1 MNVNEMTE
9 SIEVN
14 SDISEVDEPLTKP
27 KRGRPKGVA
36 KEPKPNGRKVR
47 SEKQIEAWSKALQ
60 KKAEMRATIR
70 LEKDEKMAEIYINK
84 KNRESKQSNVE
95 EDNISSS
102 SDESIEISSRKT
114 KSKHKKVIVPAPPK
128 QKVKKVSR
136 KVYYSSS
143 SSSSSSSD
151 SDSVSDD
158 STSESES
165 SVEVVR
171 HRTKTKTKKAQ
182 VIREQKSSPLSFFV

>member
-1 MNVNEMTE
+1 MTAE

-27 KRGRPKGVA
+27 KRGRPRAVA

-84 KNRESKQSNVE
+84 KNRESKQSNIE
-95 EDNISSS
+95 EDNNISSS

-114 KSKHKKVIVPAPPK
+114 KAKHKKVIVAPPPK

-136 KVYYSSS
+136 KVYY
-143 SSSSSSSD
+143 SSSSSSD

>member
-1 MNVNEMTE
+1 MTAE

-114 KSKHKKVIVPAPPK
+114 KAKHKKVIVAPPPK

-143 SSSSSSSD
+143 SDSY

>member
-1 MNVNEMTE
+1 MNVINEITE

-36 KEPKPNGRKVR
+36 KEVKVKVNGRKVR
-47 SEKQIEAWSKALQ
+47 SEKQIEAWAKALE

-95 EDNISSS
+95 EDSSSSS
-102 SDESIEISSRKT
+102 SDVTIEESRICKT
-114 KSKHKKVIVPAPPK
+114 KAKHKKVIVPAPPK

-143 SSSSSSSD
+143 DSD
-151 SDSVSDD
+151 SDSDSDD

-182 VIREQKSSPLSFFV
+182 VYREQVTGPVSFFV

>member
-1 MNVNEMTE
+1 MNVNEMTAE

-27 KRGRPKGVA
+27 KRGRPKAVA

-84 KNRESKQSNVE
+84 KNRESKQSNIE
-95 EDNISSS
+95 EDNNISSS

-114 KSKHKKVIVPAPPK
+114 KAKHKKVIVAPPPK

-136 KVYYSSS
+136 KVYYS

>member
-1 MNVNEMTE
+1 
-9 SIEVN
+9 
-14 SDISEVDEPLTKP
+14 
-27 KRGRPKGVA
+27 
-36 KEPKPNGRKVR
+36 
-47 SEKQIEAWSKALQ
+47 
-60 KKAEMRATIR
+60 
-70 LEKDEKMAEIYINK
+70 MAEIYINK

-102 SDESIEISSRKT
+102 SDESIEISSRSCKT
-114 KSKHKKVIVPAPPK
+114 KAKHKKVIVAPPK

-143 SSSSSSSD
+143 DSD
-151 SDSVSDD
+151 SDSDD

-171 HRTKTKTKKAQ
+171 HKTKTKKAQ
-182 VIREQKSSPLSFFV
+182 VIREQASPLSFFV